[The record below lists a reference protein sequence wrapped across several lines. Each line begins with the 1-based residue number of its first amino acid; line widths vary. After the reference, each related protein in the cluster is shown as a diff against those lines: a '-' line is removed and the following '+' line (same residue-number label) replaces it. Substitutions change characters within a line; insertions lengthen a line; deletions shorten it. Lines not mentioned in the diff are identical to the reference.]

1 LKISMDKFINFL
13 SHMTVLQHSV
23 DEDYP
28 ALQQPLL
35 DVAKWTRQEI
45 LQRSNMPVQVLKSLY
60 DSAMCTSTCQIHN
73 DIYNAT
79 CTFSIIN
86 MYLILLHLTESI

>member
-1 LKISMDKFINFL
+1 
-13 SHMTVLQHSV
+13 
-23 DEDYP
+23 
-28 ALQQPLL
+28 
-35 DVAKWTRQEI
+35 
-45 LQRSNMPVQVLKSLY
+45 LKSLY